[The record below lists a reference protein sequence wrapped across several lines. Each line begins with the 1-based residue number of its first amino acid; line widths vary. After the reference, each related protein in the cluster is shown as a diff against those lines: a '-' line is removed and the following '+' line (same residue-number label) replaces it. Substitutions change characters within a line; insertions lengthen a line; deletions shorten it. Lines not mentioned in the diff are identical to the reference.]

1 MNQSLF
7 GLPKVELH
15 VHLEGTIRREILEKI
30 GRRNNTLPVKETGA
44 FLERIYRSGG
54 DLSSFLRRFAAV
66 CHHLRSPIDF
76 YLAARDYGKQLS
88 RQGVLYAEI
97 HLSVQIFTRRGIPL
111 QPILSAVDE
120 AFEEAYRE
128 SGLMLR
134 LILDG
139 VRQWGP
145 GSMLELVEMA
155 EGTRRWKVVGIGLGG
170 DENSFPAESFREAFR
185 AARDRGWKTT
195 VHAGEAGGPDSV
207 RDAVEILKV
216 DRIGHGV
223 RAAGDSSVLDLL
235 ARSQIPID
243 LCPTSQR
250 ETGAVAK
257 NGIYPLRTFLD
268 RGIPVTIGSD
278 DPALFQ
284 TDLTNE
290 LSWLQGHCG
299 LSPEDLVRVER
310 NGLEAIFCEPEVRR
324 RLGAIF
330 HAGIRSWQKNRTD

>member
-1 MNQSLF
+1 M
-7 GLPKVELH
+7 
-15 VHLEGTIRREILEKI
+15 HLEGTIRRELLEKI
-30 GRRNNTLPVKETGA
+30 ARRNKSLPVKETRA
-44 FLERIYRSGG
+44 FLESIYTPGG
-54 DLSSFLRRFAAV
+54 NLSSFLRRFAAV
-66 CHHLRSPIDF
+66 CHHLRSPFDF
-76 YLAARDYGKQLS
+76 YLAARDYGKELI

-111 QPILSAVDE
+111 RPILEAVDG
-120 AFEEAYRE
+120 AFEEVYRD

-155 EGTRRWKVVGIGLGG
+155 EGARRWKVVGIGMGG

-223 RAAGDSSVLDLL
+223 RAVGDHSVLDLL
-235 ARSQIPID
+235 AGCQIPVD

-250 ETGAVAK
+250 ETGAVPK
-257 NGIYPLRTFLD
+257 NGTYPLQTFLD
-268 RGIPVTIGSD
+268 RRIPVTIGSD

-284 TDLTNE
+284 TDLTTE
-290 LSWLQGHCG
+290 LSWLRNHCD
-299 LSPEDLVRVER
+299 LSPEDLLRVER
-310 NGLEAIFCEPEVRR
+310 NGLEAVFCEPEIRR
-324 RLGAIF
+324 KLGTVF
-330 HAGIRSWQKNRTD
+330 HAGARSWRENRTNKN